1 MILLSVISSL
11 DIFIFYLNFILNLE
25 NYNEGD
31 KYVTLV
37 SYFINKIMTYYSK
50 INNNDILYKVTVV
63 NRLL

>member
-50 INNNDILYKVTVV
+50 INNNDILYKVTFV